1 MLGNSKI
8 RLVNFFLNWKTF
20 LILNLFILTVKI
32 LFSVYTK
39 FNAEFFEDWSIAENL
54 ARDGV
59 YSMQSRF
66 GSSVYKLPV
75 YPLFLS
81 FFIKIFGTVKA
92 VKCIVIIQHV
102 FYFVIPVIIVKIFE
116 NFNFKTAGFLAAYFF
131 IFSPAYFY
139 YSNVLEAT
147 NLFIL
152 LFAAWIYFYSII
164 WTQLVI
170 YRKLIIFSVM
180 TALVALTQVVAVP
193 IMAVLILVLCFYKKL
208 SIKQSVTVSFIA
220 VLLYSP
226 WVIRNYLTFDQLI
239 VSKSPVWQNVFLG
252 YESEYQILPGN
263 KFMTEEE
270 EKLIEEKIAVHNE
283 FADEPIFEEAVSK
296 IVEADKMAPL
306 KKGLNNFISLWFV
319 PKRYFDNNGLSVLI
333 GRKLY
338 VIGINLLFVVSLGY
352 FFRKNKPLFLFLT
365 VVFAGFT
372 FPYLIGHAANIRF
385 KLDFEWIETSV
396 ISLFIFLKYLN
407 IKKESVKEQGG
418 NLS

>member
-1 MLGNSKI
+1 MPDNSKI

-20 LILNLFILTVKI
+20 LILNLFILAVKI
-32 LFSVYTK
+32 LFSIYTK

-66 GSSVYKLPV
+66 GSSAYKLPV

-81 FFIKIFGTVKA
+81 FFIKILGTVNA
-92 VKCIVIIQHV
+92 VKCIVILQHV
-102 FYFVIPVIIVKIFE
+102 FYCMIPVIVVKIFG
-116 NFNFKTAGFLAAYFF
+116 NFNLKTAGFLAAYFF

-152 LFAAWIYFYSII
+152 LFAGWLYSYSII
-164 WTQLVI
+164 WNQLVT
-170 YRKLIIFSVM
+170 YKKLIVFSVM

-208 SIKQSVTVSFIA
+208 SIKQFVTVSFIA

-226 WVIRNYLTFDQLI
+226 WVIRNYLTFDKLI
-239 VSKSPVWQNVFLG
+239 VSKSPVWQNVYLG
-252 YESEYQILPGN
+252 YESGYQILPGN
-263 KFMTEEE
+263 KFMTDEE
-270 EKLIEEKIAVHNE
+270 EKAVTEKIAVHNE
-283 FADEPIFEEAVSK
+283 FEDEYIFEEAVSK
-296 IVEADKMAPL
+296 IVETDKMAPL

-338 VIGINLLFVVSLGY
+338 VMGINLLFIVSLGY
-352 FFRKNKPLFLFLT
+352 FFRRNKPLFLILT
-365 VVFAGFT
+365 VIFAGFT

-385 KLDFEWIETSV
+385 KLDFEWIEASV
-396 ISLFIFLKYLN
+396 IALFIFLKYLN
-407 IKKESVKEQGG
+407 IKIESHKEQG
-418 NLS
+418 S